1 MEKVKIPRLVLV
13 VVITVMLLSSAGVHA
28 KLTELD
34 AASKDGILVF
44 TSDDGEFMWW
54 VDSRIYLDTAF
65 YIEDKNSLGDGVQ
78 LRRARMAWKAILWED
93 WYAEIDTDFD
103 EEAVEIKDAYLRF
116 DNVFNRQGY
125 VRFGNFRAPFG
136 LEENTTSRYIMFME
150 RSQGTDPLTIG
161 RRMGLEVAKWS
172 DLYRIAVGAC
182 GPDVTVWETTDDD
195 MNLNLVGR
203 FTTVPINEEGRV
215 LHLGAAYAWRHPTFE
230 ALDGTGGEIRFRTR
244 NETHVTD
251 YKYLNTGYIQAVDDF
266 EQYGGELA
274 FVLNRLM
281 VQGEYITTNVTRVD
295 GLEDLN
301 FAGGYLFASYF
312 LTNDTHPY
320 DHTSGEFGRIKP
332 GSRMGALE
340 LALRYSMSDL
350 SDKDVLG
357 GESTTLTAGLTWY
370 ANPNVKIYANYTM
383 VNNDMNATDGGSLVG
398 DDDYGVLQARVMVA
412 F

>member
-1 MEKVKIPRLVLV
+1 MEKVKVLRLALIAVAA
-13 VVITVMLLSSAGVHA
+13 VMLLSSAAAFAGPV
-28 KLTELD
+28 ELD
-34 AASKDGILVF
+34 ATSKDGILVF

-54 VDSRIYLDTAF
+54 VDSRVYLDTAF

-78 LRRARMAWKAILWED
+78 LRRARMAWKAILWGD

-103 EEAVEIKDAYLRF
+103 EEAVEIKDAYLRYDNIF
-116 DNVFNRQGY
+116 DRTGY

-150 RSQGTDPLTIG
+150 RSQGTDPFVIG
-161 RRMGLEVAKWS
+161 RRMGLEAAKWS
-172 DLYRIAVGAC
+172 DSYRIAIGAC

-195 MNLNLVGR
+195 MNLNFVGR
-203 FTTVPINEEGRV
+203 LTVAPLNDEGRV
-215 LHLGAAYAWRHPTFE
+215 LHLGAAYALRHPTFE
-230 ALDGTGGEIRFRTR
+230 ALDGSGGEVRFRTR
-244 NETHVTD
+244 NETHITD
-251 YKYLNTGYIQAVDDF
+251 YKYLNTGYIQKVDNF

-281 VQGEYITTNVTRVD
+281 IQSEYITTSMTRVD

-301 FAGGYLFASYF
+301 FGGGYVFASYF
-312 LTNDTHPY
+312 LTDDTHPY
-320 DHTSGEFGRIKP
+320 DNTTGEFGKVKP
-332 GSRMGALE
+332 GSRKGALE
-340 LALRYSMSDL
+340 LTVRYSMADL

-357 GESTTLTAGLTWY
+357 GESTALTAGLTWY
-370 ANPNVKIYANYTM
+370 ANTNVKIYTNYTM
-383 VNNDMNATDGGSLVG
+383 VDNDINATDGGSLVG